1 MRTRHLTAAIVTT
14 GLLLAACGS
23 DDSSSSDTAA
33 PAEASTPQETTADS
47 AAPTEA
53 PATEAP
59 ATEPPATEAPATEA
73 PATDAPAADA
83 TVSVVNDPD
92 LGEILVDSGG
102 FTLYLFDQDEGTTT
116 ACTGECAANWPPL
129 VAESPTA
136 GEGVDQ
142 AELGTADGIEPNQVT
157 YHGHLLYY
165 FAGDQAPGDTNG
177 VGIPSWFAVTPA
189 GEAATAPVNI
199 GY

>member
-1 MRTRHLTAAIVTT
+1 MRTRYLTAAVLAT

-33 PAEASTPQETTADS
+33 PAEAST
-47 AAPTEA
+47 AA
-53 PATEAP
+53 
-59 ATEPPATEAPATEA
+59 
-73 PATDAPAADA
+73 ATDAPATTDAPAATEVPAATDAPQGTDGAAAAA

-102 FTLYLFDQDEGTTT
+102 FTLYLFDKDQGTTT
-116 ACTGECAANWPPL
+116 ACSGQCAANWPPL
-129 VAESPTA
+129 VAEAPTA

-142 AELGTADGIEPNQVT
+142 TLLGTADGIEPNQVT
-157 YHGHLLYY
+157 YNGHLLYY
-165 FAGDQAPGDTNG
+165 FAGDEAAGDTNG
-177 VGIPSWFAVTPA
+177 IDIPSWFAVTPA
-189 GEAATAPVNI
+189 GEAAASPAGI

>member
-1 MRTRHLTAAIVTT
+1 MRIHHLSAAIVAT

-23 DDSSSSDTAA
+23 DSSSSNDTTA
-33 PAEASTPQETTADS
+33 PAETS
-47 AAPTEA
+47 AAAEST
-53 PATEAP
+53 
-59 ATEPPATEAPATEA
+59 A
-73 PATDAPAADA
+73 PATDAPAGTDATAGTGDATAAA

-102 FTLYLFDQDEGTTT
+102 FTLYLFDKDEGTTT
-116 ACTGECAANWPPL
+116 ACSGQCAANWPPL
-129 VAESPTA
+129 VAASPTA

-142 AELGTADGIEPNQVT
+142 GELGTADGIEPNQVT

-177 VGIPSWFAVTPA
+177 VEIPSWFAVTPT
-189 GEAATAPVNI
+189 GEAATAPDGI